1 MELLPEEIIRLVWQF
16 EGRYTKAM
24 KDVHAFIVSPTF
36 RRIILQYMYLNY
48 DTKVMQ
54 SWRTWVYEHESF
66 YIAYAYKKEMDVRV
80 QKYLRRMDPLTGHI
94 KSITDKY
101 KKPVIKRFKF
111 ADCLGDYLILCTEK
125 NHRCREI
132 MHEGMLFR
140 SVERFPTIRPC
151 YNRTRDFIHVKEKC
165 GIEVLDQKWLRNA
178 RRKKEAQ
185 AYIRMHMSI

>member
-24 KDVHAFIVSPTF
+24 KDTHAFIVSPTF
-36 RRIILQYMYLNY
+36 RQIIMPYMYLY
-48 DTKVMQ
+48 YETKVME
-54 SWRTWVYEHESF
+54 SWREWIYEHKSCDIVF
-66 YIAYAYKKEMDVRV
+66 AYQKEMDVRV

-94 KSITDKY
+94 KGKTDKY
-101 KKPVIKRFKF
+101 KKPFIKRLKF
-111 ADCLGDYLILCTEK
+111 ADCLGDYLILCTEN

-140 SVERFPTIRPC
+140 SVERFPTIRAC
-151 YNRTRDFIHVKEKC
+151 YDHRRDFIHVKEKC

-178 RRKKEAQ
+178 RRRKEAQ
-185 AYIRMHMSI
+185 AYIRHHMSI